1 MTESSIDDLIRL
13 PEAVAIEAYLDGN
26 NRSSLRQLTAVSSVL
41 AVISTIV
48 GLSESKYR
56 SVTIWLTLLALVGA
70 LLLLRGSR
78 FYECNVRHLLIGL
91 QIALLAAVVLT
102 VPDRLASVLLAGIF
116 LPAMLLFSRLTV
128 KQYFAVGTVYLATAA
143 WFAFRPEGLAIPNE
157 ALPALIACVSS
168 TLIVIALASRITRK
182 RTERFLLRWR
192 RARDQFVEHSRMESE
207 LKDARTI
214 QLSML
219 PSEPPRLDWLD
230 YASISLPATEV
241 GGDYFEYFEI
251 SERQLA
257 VVIGDV
263 AGHGVASGLVLSGV
277 RSGLHLLR
285 DRFAEPI
292 EVLRKL
298 NSMIRDTAPKRMFV
312 TLQIALFD
320 RRDEILTVANAGH
333 PPLLA
338 VRATS
343 PKLSKL
349 GSRGLPLGTG
359 LEPHFE
365 QQMHKIGRGD
375 TFLLYTDGALEV
387 QNFHGECFG
396 EPRLVTQIERSATS
410 ASARQIRDD
419 LLNTISR
426 FKGDVAAQDDLTLV
440 VLRLR

>member
-13 PEAVAIEAYLDGN
+13 PEAVAIEAYLDAN
-26 NRSSLRQLTAVSSVL
+26 NRSSLHQLTTVGSVL
-41 AVISTIV
+41 AVISIIV
-48 GLSESKYR
+48 GLSESRYR
-56 SVTIWLTLLALVGA
+56 SVTIWLTLLALAGA
-70 LLLLRGSR
+70 LFLLRGSR
-78 FYECNVRHLLIGL
+78 FYERNVRHLLMAL

-102 VPDRLASVLLAGIF
+102 VPDKLASVLLAGIF

-128 KQYFAVGTVYLATAA
+128 KQYFSVGTVYLATAT
-143 WFAFRPEGLAIPNE
+143 WFSFRPEGLAVPNE
-157 ALPALIACVSS
+157 AFPALIACLSS
-168 TLIVIALASRITRK
+168 TLIVVALASRITRK
-182 RTERFLLRWR
+182 RTERFFLRWR
-192 RARDQFVEHSRMESE
+192 RARDQYVEHSRMESE
-207 LKDARTI
+207 LKDARAI

-285 DRFAEPI
+285 DRFDEPLD
-292 EVLRKL
+292 VLHKL

-312 TLQIALFD
+312 TLQIALLD
-320 RRDEILTVANAGH
+320 RQQDSLTVANAGH

-338 VRATS
+338 VQASSHKIT
-343 PKLSKL
+343 KL
-349 GSRGLPLGTG
+349 GTRGLPLGTG
-359 LEPHFE
+359 LEPKFE
-365 QQMHKIGRGD
+365 QQIHAIGRDD
-375 TFLLYTDGALEV
+375 TFLLYTDGALEI
-387 QNFHGECFG
+387 QDLRGDCFG
-396 EPRLVTQIERSATS
+396 DHRLATQVERSAAS
-410 ASARQIRDD
+410 GSARQIRDD

-426 FKGDVAAQDDLTLV
+426 FKGDVPAQDDLTLV